1 LSSFPF
7 GKRTIAR
14 MKVVN
19 FGCYI
24 PDFHWKTDENWLISF
39 RAHEKCVCPTIELLL
54 VDSPKKWIL
63 QT

>member
-1 LSSFPF
+1 
-7 GKRTIAR
+7 